1 MSHPLSLSQTALDLQ
16 VSKSKLYSL
25 IKQVGVIPANHGN
38 KKLVSSDDIERM
50 RLVLQEEGHQQ
61 SLFKNSRSQSK
72 INSESVSP
80 QENPHVVALIAE
92 KDKTIHRL
100 EKQLDAANS
109 KNDRFVE
116 SIVGLQQQMN
126 QLNQKLLLSESTESP
141 SPEYKE
147 VIVEERNTPEEGVLV
162 EDLPPEVISK
172 PSRNYVSTTVWLI
185 LLGVA
190 VISAFE
196 FGGGSASELL
206 RGWLAAN

>member
-25 IKQVGVIPANHGN
+25 IKQVGVIPANRGN
-38 KKLVSSDDIERM
+38 KKLVSVDDIERM

-61 SLFKNSRSQSK
+61 SLFNNSRSQSK
-72 INSESVSP
+72 TSSDSVPS

-100 EKQLDAANS
+100 EKQLDEANN

-126 QLNQKLLLSESTESP
+126 QLNQKLLLSESTEPP
-141 SPEYKE
+141 SANYKE
-147 VIVEERNTPEEGVLV
+147 VIVEKKDTPEEGVLV
-162 EDLPPEVISK
+162 EELPPEV
-172 PSRNYVSTTVWLI
+172 
-185 LLGVA
+185 
-190 VISAFE
+190 
-196 FGGGSASELL
+196 
-206 RGWLAAN
+206 